1 MYHTLTIRF
10 YSRTEDLIYPDF
22 GSDVDPVVEV
32 SGDDTVGPEEVVGG
46 LPLDGDA
53 VVVLA
58 GLAGDAVVADDVVVE
73 ALNLTLRN
81 AEGKVLA

>member
-1 MYHTLTIRF
+1 MCLTLTIRF
-10 YSRTEDLIYPDF
+10 YPDF